1 MENNNESLNFKINP
15 DDFTIK
21 LNDEFFDPEAEVPV
35 DQAHLLRMNINK
47 NDVQTNAPVEQIQKE
62 AQEEAGPNIKI
73 EVTKSGAEVN
83 INTKK
88 VPNQCSTEKNS
99 NNKAIL
105 GALIAVAG
113 ILMFYSHRRR

>member
-35 DQAHLLRMNINK
+35 DQAHSLRMNINN